1 MTPFYYISVWL
12 HIVCAAFWIGG
23 MLFLPL
29 VLLPGIKNNPER
41 SQLLMITGLKFRFY
55 GYIVLS
61 ILLLTGILNMYFR
74 GINFSWEF
82 FTSSHYGKLVIVK
95 VILFLSILLVSLI
108 HDLFVGRKAVNEV
121 KESDRKKLK
130 LIARWTG
137 RILLL
142 ISLTMA
148 YLGVVISRGG

>member
-1 MTPFYYISVWL
+1 MSSFYYISVWL
-12 HIVCAAFWIGG
+12 HIICAAFWIGG

-41 SQLLMITGLKFRFY
+41 RQVLMLTGLKFRFY
-55 GYIVLS
+55 GYIVLT

-74 GINFSWEF
+74 GIIFSWDF
-82 FTSSHYGKLVIVK
+82 FTTSHYGKLVIVK
-95 VILFLSILLVSLI
+95 VILFLSILLVSII
-108 HDLFVGRKAVNEV
+108 HDLFVGRKAVANINE
-121 KESDRKKLK
+121 EYSKKMK
-130 LIARWTG
+130 LVARWTG